1 MGLPLCCCVNVSTI
15 LKLVLLLF
23 HQLVIANSL
32 YPLQHHLQP
41 SCNDEDI
48 SALLQF
54 KQSFAIDASASV
66 NEGKSPKLLSWKLRA
81 EGENN
86 NTCCSWDGVEC
97 HETSGHVIGL
107 DLSSS
112 QLYGSINSSSSLFR
126 LVHLQS
132 LNLADNNFNHSQIP
146 TAISNFPRLTYLNLA
161 SSFFFGRI
169 PSQVAHLSKLSF
181 LDLSQNMV
189 HKRSPSDGLL
199 KLDASIMKSLV
210 QNLTKLENLNLGF
223 VDISSTVPDTMANLS
238 LLTSLVLR
246 NCKLFGEF
254 PAKIFHLKN
263 LEILSV
269 RFNHD
274 LTGYLPEFNQ
284 SSPLTVLKLA
294 ETSFSG
300 HLPYSLGNLHSLKE
314 LDVGVCN
321 FSQGPVP
328 ALLGNL
334 RQLTYLD
341 ISRSNFHGPIP
352 NSFANLTQLDTLR
365 ILGTGL
371 TGPIPSWIGN
381 LSSLVYL
388 DLAFNILNGSIPT
401 SVSSLKNLQI
411 LYLHS
416 NLLSGRVNFSIFQ
429 NLQYLYDLQLN
440 SNHLELLIETP
451 KTTGTSNVTYIQQF
465 ESLTLNSCRL
475 KEFPYFLRYQ
485 EHLKWLDLS
494 FNNIHGR
501 VPKWMW
507 NVSTRTMVYMD
518 FSSNFLSGFD
528 QPPVMLPW
536 VNLQR
541 FKIDS
546 NMLRGS
552 LPIPSPSILAYE
564 VQNNKLSGGIS
575 PNFCNSSTSLEV
587 LDVSNNSLS
596 GMLPQ
601 CLGNFSDNLRLLL
614 LGSNYFNGLL
624 PQSYTNKSHLKV
636 IDVSQNQ
643 MQGKLPRSLENC
655 LMLELLLLS
664 NNKFSDV
671 FPFWLGNLPQLKI
684 LAMRHNGFHGV
695 IGKPEHGNH
704 GFSDL
709 RILDLSYNNF
719 TGEILIDHVFSET
732 SMIMRPNITV
742 NESTYMTTGLLIH
755 VVNTLWVVY
764 NKDYSLT
771 IANKGVERFFSRIQ
785 QAFAA
790 IDVSSNKLEGKIDPS
805 VGNLKGLRSF
815 NISHNLINGSIPSSL
830 GNLSLLESLDLSNN
844 KLSGYIPQQ
853 LAQLT
858 SLSQFDVSYN
868 NITGRI
874 PQGPQMNTFNITS
887 FEGNPGL
894 CGAPLPNECGNPK
907 APQPPTST
915 GEEDGDNTG
924 LVSGLDW
931 IFVVAGFVGG
941 SIVGVILSDFFVTW
955 RREWFIKIAV
965 KMRPMKQKRATG
977 RRRNLV
983 R

>member
-1 MGLPLCCCVNVSTI
+1 MGLSLCCFDMSMI
-15 LKLVLLLF
+15 LKLLTLLF
-23 HQLVIANSL
+23 QLVVANSL
-32 YPLQHHLQP
+32 YSLHQNPRQP
-41 SCNDEDI
+41 SCHDEDI

-54 KQSFAIDASASV
+54 KQSFTIDASASIDV
-66 NEGKSPKLLSWKLRA
+66 GSSPKLSSWKLPA
-81 EGENN
+81 EGEHN
-86 NTCCSWDGVEC
+86 NTSCCSWDGVEC
-97 HETSGHVIGL
+97 DETSGRVIGL
-107 DLSSS
+107 NLSSS
-112 QLYGSINSSSSLFR
+112 QLYGSINSNSSLFR

-132 LNLADNNFNHSQIP
+132 LNLADNNFNRSQIP
-146 TAISNFPRLTYLNLA
+146 TSIINFQRLTYLNLA
-161 SSFFFGRI
+161 ASFFSGQI
-169 PSQVAHLSKLSF
+169 PSQVAYLSKLSF

-189 HKRSPSDGLL
+189 DKSSPSDGLL
-199 KLDASIMKSLV
+199 KLDASIMKNLV
-210 QNLTKLENLNLGF
+210 QNLTKLENLSLGF

-284 SSPLTVLKLA
+284 SSPLT
-294 ETSFSG
+294 
-300 HLPYSLGNLHSLKE
+300 E
-314 LDVGVCN
+314 L
-321 FSQGPVP
+321 
-328 ALLGNL
+328 
-334 RQLTYLD
+334 QLTYLD
-341 ISRSNFHGPIP
+341 ISDNNFHGPIP
-352 NSFANLTQLDTLR
+352 NSYANLTQLVTLR
-365 ILGTGL
+365 LLGCSL
-371 TGPIPSWIGN
+371 VGPIPPWIGN
-381 LSSLVYL
+381 VSSLEYL
-388 DLAFNILNGSIPT
+388 DLAFNGLNGSIPT

-411 LYLHS
+411 LYLHRNS
-416 NLLSGRVNFSIFQ
+416 LSGR
-429 NLQYLYDLQLN
+429 LN
-440 SNHLELLIETP
+440 QNHLELLVEP
-451 KTTGTSNVTYIQQF
+451 PRTTGTSNVTYIQQF

-518 FSSNFLSGFD
+518 FSSNFVSGFD
-528 QPPVMLPW
+528 QPPVVLPW

-552 LPIPSPSILAYE
+552 LPIPPPSIIAYE
-564 VQNNKLSGGIS
+564 IQNNKLTGEVS
-575 PNFCNSSTSLEV
+575 PMFCNSTSLQV
-587 LDVSNNSLS
+587 LDVSNNNLG
-596 GMLPQ
+596 GMLPE

-614 LGSNYFNGLL
+614 LGSNSFHGLL
-624 PQSYTNKSHLKV
+624 PQTYTNKSNLKV

-684 LAMRHNGFHGV
+684 LAMRHNGFYGV
-695 IGKPEHGNH
+695 IGKPEHGNY
-704 GFSDL
+704 GFPDL

-755 VVNTLWVVY
+755 VINTLWVVY

-805 VGNLKGLRSF
+805 IGKLKGLRSF
-815 NISHNLINGSIPSSL
+815 NISHNLINGSIPLSF

-874 PQGPQMNTFNITS
+874 PQGPQMNTFNSTS

-894 CGAPLPNECGNPK
+894 CGAPLSNECGDTK
-907 APQPPTST
+907 ASQPAAST

-924 LVSGLDW
+924 LVYGLDW
-931 IFVVAGFVGG
+931 IFVVSGFVGG
-941 SIVGVILSDFFVTW
+941 SIVGLRVFLCVHQ
-955 RREWFIKIAV
+955 EV
-965 KMRPMKQKRATG
+965 EY
-977 RRRNLV
+977 LV
-983 R
+983 RTSRYSGEVKVLEITRSVNSQ